1 LALRI
6 SSWILY
12 LVALVL
18 GGLGVLY
25 LMAAY
30 YEPIRLMVGSV
41 FMIVALLIVFFARE
55 RKPPR
60 ITQEVQV
67 LGSLQVKEVKCP
79 NCGAILDAN
88 RMQIR
93 DGVPM
98 ITCQYC
104 GKTFGVTEKPTS

>member
-12 LVALVL
+12 LAALVL

-30 YEPIRLMVGSV
+30 YEPMRLMVGSI

-55 RKPPR
+55 RKPPG
-60 ITQEVQV
+60 ISHKVPV
-67 LGSLQVKEVKCP
+67 LGPLQVKEVKCP
-79 NCGAILDAN
+79 NCGAVLDAN
-88 RMQIR
+88 KTQLRE
-93 DGVPM
+93 GVPM
-98 ITCQYC
+98 TTCQYR
-104 GKTFGVTEKPTS
+104 GKTFEVT